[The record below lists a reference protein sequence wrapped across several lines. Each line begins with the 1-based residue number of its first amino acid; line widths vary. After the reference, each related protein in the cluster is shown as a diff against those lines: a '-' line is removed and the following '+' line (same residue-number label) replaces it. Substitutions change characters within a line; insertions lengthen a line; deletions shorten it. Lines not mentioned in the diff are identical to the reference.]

1 MLSFYFM
8 SLKPIS
14 NPLIYILGR
23 RPAFQRRY
31 IHNKMYTSKAKTVKA
46 IPIKALCLYIPNSL
60 SFFLINLSAFNPFD
74 NPINMAGMPKKGKSD
89 IKPKTVLTTDLFLT
103 FSSIQLLL
111 SRLLSRALYE

>member
-1 MLSFYFM
+1 MSSFYFM
-8 SLKPIS
+8 SLKPKS

-74 NPINMAGMPKKGKSD
+74 NPINIAGIPKKGTSD
-89 IKPKTVLTTDLFLT
+89 IKPKTILNTDFLLTL
-103 FSSIQLLL
+103 SAIQLLL
-111 SRLLSRALYE
+111 SRELYV